1 MALGGL
7 MLMRSTISDRMH
19 LEPTA
24 DGADG
29 GAACEG
35 ERCWSAERVREHDFH
50 LHSIN
55 TIMIDSFYNISH
67 LY

>member
-7 MLMRSTISDRMH
+7 MLMRSMISDRMH

-35 ERCWSAERVREHDFH
+35 EQRE
-50 LHSIN
+50 
-55 TIMIDSFYNISH
+55 
-67 LY
+67 